1 MRLPVNRSYQNLEAG
16 KMIIAMG
23 FSATT
28 QQPAADVLPWDGPA
42 KSEMGIPWNWSWI
55 EWKLK
60 YEEF

>member
-28 QQPAADVLPWDGPA
+28 QQPAAEVLPWDGPA
-42 KSEMGIPWNWSWI
+42 KSEMGVPWN
-55 EWKLK
+55 
-60 YEEF
+60 